1 MWTVWFGE
9 DLTFEVLRK
18 GPPRKG
24 PLMYTNEEINWC
36 EVRLAVLDKD
46 IKDPEDRD
54 RLGLPPLNRRGAN
67 RDIAREQ
74 ERMDLLGA
82 AATGNVARGRPAP
95 AKAATAAPAKA
106 QADAPAKAATA
117 APVKAAPAK
126 AAAAKASRKRKA
138 AQLDANDTLGDTPS
152 EGGEVASSGGTP
164 TKEGHGAGVLKG
176 GWVVSVNNGRPLTRG
191 NGLRRTFPNN
201 YRNPANTNRWRGHKL
216 DLGQAFKLACF
227 VHYGPRMPYDKS
239 GDFETRKALFRT
251 AAYYAMSPDEAVECM
266 TNHEFAD
273 FLHILVCTSKQ
284 MKYIILTEGRI
295 FFGDQVFTTLR
306 ASPAFQREYFA
317 SATHDSQ
324 YTQHNLLSLLILN
337 ITHNTHYTIYTA

>member
-1 MWTVWFGE
+1 
-9 DLTFEVLRK
+9 
-18 GPPRKG
+18 
-24 PLMYTNEEINWC
+24 
-36 EVRLAVLDKD
+36 
-46 IKDPEDRD
+46 
-54 RLGLPPLNRRGAN
+54 
-67 RDIAREQ
+67 
-74 ERMDLLGA
+74 MDLLGT
-82 AATGNVARGRPAP
+82 AATGNVTRGRP
-95 AKAATAAPAKA
+95 
-106 QADAPAKAATA
+106 APAKAATA

-176 GWVVSVNNGRPLTRG
+176 GRVVSVNNGRPLTRG

-284 MKYIILTEGRI
+284 MKYIIMTEGRI
-295 FFGDQVFTTLR
+295 FFGDYVFTTHR

-317 SATHDSQ
+317 SATHDIQ
-324 YTQHNLLSLLILN
+324 YTQHN
-337 ITHNTHYTIYTA
+337 A